1 MSNTKRGAADDR
13 LSLVS
18 AAEVRFMLSEE
29 LAGKRLLMLS
39 KGYVPL
45 PSTGK
50 KVPLLGWSNL
60 DADSAEFSLRSRILI
75 AGAKSTRSGAA
86 LPYAAATSSLS
97 IAMSLRRR

>member
-1 MSNTKRGAADDR
+1 MSNSKRGAADER
-13 LSLVS
+13 LSLAN
-18 AAEVRFMLSEE
+18 AAEMRFMLSEE

-60 DADSAEFSLRSRILI
+60 DADGTQCGIQPTIEDIDSWSARAPGVEQHVR
-75 AGAKSTRSGAA
+75 T
-86 LPYAAATSSLS
+86 
-97 IAMSLRRR
+97 LRRRRRYRLRCR